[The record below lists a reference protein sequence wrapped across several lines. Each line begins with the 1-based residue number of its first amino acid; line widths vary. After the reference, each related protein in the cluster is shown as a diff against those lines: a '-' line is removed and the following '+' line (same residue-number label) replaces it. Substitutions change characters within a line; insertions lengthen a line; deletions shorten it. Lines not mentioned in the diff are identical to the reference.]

1 MSVNVTRFPRG
12 VPQWSFADRARR
24 VRRDLGITQEA
35 MADRLGVGLK
45 AYSAWESGKNTPED
59 LPQIAVTLEKITG
72 VERGWFLGWLD
83 DDAPPPSTGGADE
96 PGSPTKITNRLLALQ
111 SNIPHL
117 AHAA

>member
-24 VRRDLGITQEA
+24 VRRDLGMTQEA

-59 LPQIAVTLEKITG
+59 LPQIAVDLEQITG
-72 VERGWFLGWLD
+72 VERSWFLGWLD
-83 DDAPPPSTGGADE
+83 DDPPQPSPDGAAVPE
-96 PGSPTKITNRLLALQ
+96 SPTKITNRYLATVTRFA
-111 SNIPHL
+111 L
-117 AHAA
+117 ADAA